1 MSPANVYTTL
11 LKLPQPT
18 PHPGNYIKMPFALN
32 PRCILTKPFV
42 YTEFQHYM
50 LPQVN
55 SSLIYTHVCACLAY
69 IYTLIYIYAHL
80 HTQTWFIK
88 AAAKS
93 NPT

>member
-1 MSPANVYTTL
+1 MSPVNVYTTL

-42 YTEFQHYM
+42 YTEFQHYV

-55 SSLIYTHVCACLAY
+55 SSLIYTGVCACLTSMY
-69 IYTLIYIYAHL
+69 ILIYICTLAH
-80 HTQTWFIK
+80 TDMVY
-88 AAAKS
+88 
-93 NPT
+93 

>member
-32 PRCILTKPFV
+32 PRCILSKPFV
-42 YTEFQHYM
+42 YTEFQHNV

-55 SSLIYTHVCACLAY
+55 SSLIYTRVCAGLTS
-69 IYTLIYIYAHL
+69 IYTLIYICICTHAH
-80 HTQTWFIK
+80 TDMVY
-88 AAAKS
+88 
-93 NPT
+93 